1 MMNRAVW
8 LGVLSCVLTGL
19 MPAAQAQSREREAY
33 TRPPPIERRERPAL
47 PERRERLQSLREE
60 LRQYGPR
67 PGPVPRELPEELRP
81 RSVERHEMGRFVPP
95 AVQEAGA
102 LRRLTPEERR
112 QLRRELR
119 DAYRD

>member
-1 MMNRAVW
+1 MKNRAVW
-8 LGVLSCVLTGL
+8 LGVSWCVLMGVL
-19 MPAAQAQSREREAY
+19 PAAQAQPREREVY
-33 TRPPPIERRERPAL
+33 VRPPAIERRERPAMA
-47 PERRERLQSLREE
+47 PERRERLQGLREE

-67 PGPVPRELPEELRP
+67 PGPRESPEELRP
-81 RSVERHEMGRFVPP
+81 RPVERHEMGRFVAPS
-95 AVQEAGA
+95 AQEAGA